1 MKRFLIV
8 AFITFL
14 CLGFH
19 SESRRVF
26 DFEDVLNEQEEAA
39 FQALFMAHEL
49 ATGNQVALVTKA
61 SFDEGQTALAF
72 GTQFGND
79 LGVGQLEKDNGIVLV
94 FSKQQ
99 RETAIAVGLGLE
111 GVLTDSICQHI
122 INTQMIPAFKAGKIF
137 NGLMDG
143 SQEII
148 HILEKKHE

>member
-1 MKRFLIV
+1 
-8 AFITFL
+8 
-14 CLGFH
+14 
-19 SESRRVF
+19 
-26 DFEDVLNEQEEAA
+26 
-39 FQALFMAHEL
+39 
-49 ATGNQVALVTKA
+49 
-61 SFDEGQTALAF
+61 
-72 GTQFGND
+72 
-79 LGVGQLEKDNGIVLV
+79 LV
-94 FSKQQ
+94 FTNKQ